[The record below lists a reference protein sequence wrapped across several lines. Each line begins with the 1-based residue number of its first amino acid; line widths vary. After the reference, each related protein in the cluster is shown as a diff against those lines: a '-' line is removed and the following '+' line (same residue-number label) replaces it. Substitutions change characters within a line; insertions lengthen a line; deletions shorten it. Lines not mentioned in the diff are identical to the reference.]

1 MMCLRSGVLACDRD
15 SVFSIHCIFYWLLE
29 MSEKASASKQ
39 HSYEA
44 TSNLVL
50 DSSDQRVRGGE
61 PTGEVGTL
69 VGKFST
75 SALKEKM
82 GSRITRER
90 PAELEQRMTKAKR
103 KRQEQEEAEP
113 KKFQKTSDITVL
125 TAEVDHVY
133 RPQSKK
139 TQAAYEVLLSFIQQV
154 IGDKPHDVLR
164 SAADEVIS
172 ILKNPSLKDKEKQ
185 GEIEQSFRL
194 TEIASEKFARLV
206 NIASKITDYRTDTQL
221 KAAEAKAA
229 EAVDDEHGVAV
240 VFDEEEEEE
249 DLEEA
254 YDEDIQEE
262 EEGDVTSKTFA
273 IKTKMDIM
281 DDEEDKK
288 NILDER
294 SIDAFWIQRQ
304 LSQFKDYK
312 DPHKS
317 QRVAEECYELL
328 CSEDSDGDVENK
340 FVLKLDYD
348 KFSFIKLMLRNR
360 QKIVYCVKLARSK
373 DASERE
379 SIEQEMAENPKLRP
393 ILEALK
399 KTATSAEKQLE
410 LTKTLAKEVRGLGQT
425 RAAGDTA
432 EEGGDVGEV
441 FWHKRPKQMLDLDSL
456 AFEGSHFMS
465 NEQVELPKSEVIHKK
480 GYQEVHIPPL
490 KTKPYAA
497 GEKLVP
503 VEDIPA
509 WAHPAFKNM
518 KTLNRV
524 QSKTFNAAFMTPEN
538 ILLCA
543 PTGAGKTNVAM
554 LTMLREIGIH
564 RKKDGT
570 IDKDAFKIVYVAPM
584 KSLVQEVV
592 LNFSQRLADLGITVR
607 ELSGDSSLTKAQI
620 EETQIIVS
628 TPEKWDIITRK
639 SGDRTYTQLVKLVII
654 DETPLLHV
662 KLVII
667 DEIHLLHDSRGPV
680 LESVVS
686 RTIRQIESTQ
696 ELIRLVGLSATL
708 PNYEDVAMFLRVKP
722 DKGLFFFDNSFRP
735 VPLQQ
740 QFIGITQKK
749 AFKRQQTMNDITY
762 EKVLHNAGKNQVLV
776 FVHSRKE
783 TASTAK
789 ALRDM
794 AVDKDD
800 LSKFVAEETGR
811 RELLASEAE
820 GVSNADLKDVLPYG
834 FAIHHAGMTRQDRTL
849 VEELFADNHI
859 QVLVSTATLA
869 WGVNLPA
876 HTVIIKGTQVYSPEL
891 GRWTELSPLDIM
903 QMLGRAGRPQ
913 YDTQGEAIVITSHKE
928 LHYYLS
934 LMNEQLPVESQFISK
949 LADNLNAE
957 IVLGSVQNIKEGIT
971 WLGYSYLYVRMLRS
985 PQLYGINPEV
995 LDSDPQLEQRRI
1007 DLIHSAAA
1015 TLDKHNLIKY
1025 DRKTGNFQVTDL
1037 GRVASHFYI
1046 THQSVSVFNEYL
1058 KPSMSDI
1065 ELFRVF
1071 SLSSEF
1077 KHMTVR
1083 EEEKM
1088 ELAKLLDKVPIPVK
1102 ESIEEPSAKVNVLL
1116 QAYISKLTLEGFA
1129 LLSDMVYITQSAGRL
1144 MRALFQMTLKRGWAG
1159 VAAKCLELSKM
1170 VTHRMWGAQSP
1181 LRQFRG
1187 IPAEIIKRI
1196 EAKDFPWERFY
1207 DLEWTAIG
1215 ELIRFPKMGRKIH
1228 KCVHQLP
1235 RLDLQGHV
1243 QPITRSVLRV
1253 ELIITPDFQFDE
1265 KVHGLAEPFW
1275 ILVEDVD
1282 GETILHYEY
1291 FILKKKFA
1299 QEEHTANFTIPIF
1312 DPLPPQYYVRVIS
1325 DRWLG
1330 SEVVL
1335 PISFRHL
1342 ILPERHPP
1350 PTELLDLQPT
1360 NIVTL
1365 ANEKYISFFTGRF
1378 ELFNPIQTQC
1388 FNTVFKKDDNTLIAA
1403 PTGSGKTVLAELA
1416 VMRMISQSPK
1426 GRCVYVAPLPQ
1437 LVQERYLDW
1446 KQSFGKMGLK
1456 VVKLTGESAADLRLL
1471 AEGQIVLSTP
1481 EHWDVM
1487 SRRWKTR
1494 ANVQNV
1500 KLFIVDELHLIGG
1513 LEGPVLEVIVS
1524 RMRYIAAQTE
1534 KPIRILGL
1542 MTSVANAKDLGD
1554 WIGATSHSLFS
1565 FHPNVRP
1572 VPLEIRIQGFDINA
1586 FEPRQLAMVKP
1597 TYQSILK
1604 LSPDKPVIVF
1614 VPNRKQARNVAID
1627 LMTFAAADDQAKR
1640 FLHVKEKDIAPHLE
1654 HVSNRALVETLK
1666 AGVGFYHEGLSE
1678 KEKLVVQKLYKAGAA
1693 QVVVCVYSMCWGL
1706 PMNSHLVILM
1716 GTQTYDGREHRYV
1729 DIPITDVIQM
1739 MGRACRPLQDTNG
1752 KCTIF
1757 CQASK
1762 KEFYKKFLYDPFP
1775 VESHLN
1781 HYLHDHM
1788 NAEIITKRV
1797 ENLQDAVD
1805 FLTWTFF
1812 YRRLVQNPNYYNLQG
1827 VSHRHVSD
1835 YLSELVENVLDDLK
1849 TSKCISIEGSDL
1861 APLNLGMIAAYYYIR
1876 YTTVELFNSSLQS
1889 STTLPGLLE
1898 ILANSTEFE
1907 NIQVRHKED
1916 YALKKLAQ
1924 HLPLKIPKA
1933 GQYNEPHVKTNVL
1946 LQSHFSRVTLSAAAK
1961 QDQDTVLPLALRLLQ
1976 AMVDVISSS
1985 GWLSPALACMEMSQ
1999 MVTMGAWNHDSRLLQ
2014 LPHFDKALAKKCE
2027 KAGIKEVPDL
2037 LEMEDDERNKLLE
2050 LSAPKLRDV
2059 ALACNAYPDIELK
2072 YNVVDEKNVKAGER
2086 VVLNVTLTRDPEEEE
2101 EDAAVGV
2108 PKCFAPRFPE
2118 MRAEGWW
2125 LVVGRKGKAQDELTA
2140 IKRVAMNKKTVQVKL
2155 DFIAPPQGSHDLI
2168 LYFMSDSWMGCDQEY
2183 KFKLEVAEGAAMDES
2198 SSSDEGSD
2206 SDD

>member
-1 MMCLRSGVLACDRD
+1 
-15 SVFSIHCIFYWLLE
+15 

-69 VGKFST
+69 VGKYSA
-75 SALKEKM
+75 SALKERM

-103 KRQEQEEAEP
+103 KRDEQEESEP
-113 KKFQKTSDITVL
+113 KKMQKVTDVTVL

-139 TQAAYEVLLSFIQQV
+139 TQAAYEVLLTFIQQV

-172 ILKNPSLKDKEKQ
+172 ILKDTTLKDKERQ
-185 GEIEQSFRL
+185 REIEEQLSNQM
-194 TEIASEKFARLV
+194 TDDKFSRLV
-206 NIASKITDYRTDTQL
+206 NIGTKITDYRTDTQL

-254 YDEDIQEE
+254 YDENIVDD

-294 SIDAFWIQRQ
+294 AIDAFWIQRQ
-304 LSQFKDYK
+304 LAQFKDYK

-317 QRVAEECYELL
+317 QRVAEECYALL
-328 CSEDSDGDVENK
+328 CSDDSDGDVENK
-340 FVLKLDYD
+340 FVLKLDYE
-348 KFSFIKLMLRNR
+348 KFKFIKLMLRNR

-379 SIEQEMAENPKLRP
+379 EIEKEMEENPKLRP

-410 LTKTLAKEVRGLGQT
+410 LNKTLAKEVRGLAQT
-425 RAAGDTA
+425 RSVITEDG
-432 EEGGDVGEV
+432 EEGSAEV
-441 FWHKRPKQMLDLDSL
+441 VWHNRPKQILDLESL
-456 AFEGSHFMS
+456 AFEGGHFMS
-465 NEQVELPKSEVIHKK
+465 NEQVQLPKSEVIHRK
-480 GYQEVHIPPL
+480 GFQEVHIPPL
-490 KTKPYAA
+490 KSKPFLP
-497 GEKLVP
+497 GEKLKP
-503 VEDIPA
+503 IDEIPA
-509 WAHPAFKNM
+509 WTHSAFKDM

-524 QSKTFNAAFMTPEN
+524 QSKVYDAAFTSAEN

-564 RKKDGT
+564 RKADGT
-570 IDKDAFKIVYVAPM
+570 IDKDAFKIVYIAPM

-592 LNFSQRLADLGITVR
+592 LNFGQRLEGLGIAVK
-607 ELSGDSSLTKAQI
+607 ELSGDNSLTKAQI
-620 EETQIIVS
+620 EETQVIVA

-639 SGDRTYTQLVKLVII
+639 SGDRTYTQL
-654 DETPLLHV
+654 V

-722 DKGLFFFDNSFRP
+722 NKGLFFFDNSYRP

-749 AFKRQQTMNDITY
+749 AFKRQQTMNEICY
-762 EKVLHNAGKNQVLV
+762 EKVLNHAGKNQVLV

-800 LSKFVAEETGR
+800 LAKFVADDSGR
-811 RELLASEAE
+811 RELLTSEAE
-820 GVSNADLKDVLPYG
+820 AVNSADLKEMLPYG
-834 FAIHHAGMTRQDRTL
+834 FAIHHAGLTRADRTL

-913 YDTQGEAIVITSHKE
+913 YDTEGEAIVITSHKE

-957 IVLGSVQNIKEGIT
+957 IVLGSVQNVKEGVT
-971 WLGYSYLYVRMLRS
+971 WLGYTYLYVRMLRA
-985 PQLYGINPEV
+985 PQLYGISSDTLET
-995 LDSDPQLEQRRI
+995 DPQLEQRRL
-1007 DLIHSAAA
+1007 DLIHSAAV

-1025 DRKTGNFQVTDL
+1025 DRKTGSFQVTDL
-1037 GRVASHFYI
+1037 GRVASHYYI
-1046 THQSVSVFNEYL
+1046 THQSISVFNEYL

-1077 KHMTVR
+1077 RHMTVR

-1116 QAYISKLTLEGFA
+1116 QAYISRLTLEGFA

-1144 MRALFQMTLKRGWAG
+1144 MRALFEMTLKRGWAG

-1187 IPAEIIKRI
+1187 IPPEIIKRI

-1207 DLEWTAIG
+1207 DLQWTAIG

-1235 RLDLQGHV
+1235 RLELQGHV
-1243 QPITRSVLRV
+1243 QPITRAVLRV
-1253 ELIITPDFQFDE
+1253 ELNITPDFMFDE

-1275 ILVEDVD
+1275 IIVEDVD

-1299 QEEHTANFTIPIF
+1299 SEEHSVNFTIPIF
-1312 DPLPPQYYVRVIS
+1312 DPIPPQYYVRVLS

-1342 ILPERHPP
+1342 ILPERYPP
-1350 PTELLDLQPT
+1350 STELLDLQPT
-1360 NIVTL
+1360 NVITL
-1365 ANEKYISFFTGRF
+1365 ANEKYIKFFAGRF

-1416 VMRMISQSPK
+1416 ILRMLSLNPK

-1437 LVQERYLDW
+1437 LVQERYADW
-1446 KQSFGKMGLK
+1446 KETLGLMGLS
-1456 VVKLTGESAADLRLL
+1456 VAKLTGESSVDLRLL
-1471 AEGQIVLSTP
+1471 AEAQIILSTP

-1513 LEGPVLEVIVS
+1513 TEGPVLEVIVS
-1524 RMRYIAAQTE
+1524 RMRYIAAQTD

-1586 FEPRQLAMVKP
+1586 FEPRQLAMIKP

-1627 LMTFAAADDQAKR
+1627 LMTFAASDDQAKR
-1640 FLHVKEKDIAPHLE
+1640 FLHVQEKDIAPHLE
-1654 HVSNRALVETLK
+1654 HVRNKALVLTLK
-1666 AGVGFYHEGLSE
+1666 AGVAFYHEGLSD
-1678 KEKLVVQKLYKAGAA
+1678 KEKLVVQKLYKAGAV
-1693 QVVVCVYSMCWGL
+1693 QVLVCVYSLCWGL
-1706 PMNSHLVILM
+1706 PMNAHLVVLM

-1729 DIPITDVIQM
+1729 DMPITDVIQM
-1739 MGRACRPLQDTNG
+1739 MGRACRPLLDTNG

-1775 VESHLN
+1775 VESHLD

-1788 NAEIITKRV
+1788 NAEIITKRI

-1805 FLTWTFF
+1805 FLTWSFF

-1835 YLSELVENVLDDLK
+1835 HLSELVENVLDDLK
-1849 TSKCISIEGSDL
+1849 TSKCISIEGNEL

-1889 STTLPGLLE
+1889 ATTLPGLLE
-1898 ILANSTEFE
+1898 ILSNSSEFE

-1916 YALKKLAQ
+1916 FALKKLAH

-1946 LQSHFSRVTLSAAAK
+1946 LQSHFSRVSLSAAAK

-1999 MVTMGAWNHDSRLLQ
+1999 MVTMGCWNNDSRLLQ
-2014 LPHFDKALAKKCE
+2014 LPHFDKALAKKCD
-2027 KAGIKEVPDL
+2027 KARVKEVPDL
-2037 LEMEDDERNKLLE
+2037 LEMEDDDRSKLLD
-2050 LSAPKLRDV
+2050 LSPAKLRDV
-2059 ALACNAYPDIELK
+2059 AVACNAYPDIEVK
-2072 YNVVDEKNVKAGER
+2072 YTVEDEKRVRSGER
-2086 VVLNVTLTRDPEEEE
+2086 VVLAVTLTRDPEEEE
-2101 EDAAVGV
+2101 DDGSNGV
-2108 PKCFAPRFPE
+2108 PRCIAPRFPE
-2118 MRAEGWW
+2118 LRTEGWW
-2125 LVVGRKGKAQDELTA
+2125 LVVGRKGKGKNELTA
-2140 IKRVAMNKKTVQVKL
+2140 IKRVAMNKKMMKIKL
-2155 DFIAPPQGSHDLI
+2155 DFVAPEQGTHDLV
-2168 LYFMSDSWMGCDQEY
+2168 LYLMSDSWLGCDQEY
-2183 KFKLEVAEGAAMDES
+2183 AFKLNVAEGAAMEES
-2198 SSSDEGSD
+2198 SSGSDEE
-2206 SDD
+2206 DDDDEE